1 MHHCFRQ
8 FTQVQRLFEKLV
20 EQALID
26 QPVDAVAYTR
36 AASDVARWF
45 DSSAA
50 FRRYMLNFLQTQEE
64 LELGAG

>member
-1 MHHCFRQ
+1 MHDCFRQ

-36 AASDVARWF
+36 AVSDVAHGF